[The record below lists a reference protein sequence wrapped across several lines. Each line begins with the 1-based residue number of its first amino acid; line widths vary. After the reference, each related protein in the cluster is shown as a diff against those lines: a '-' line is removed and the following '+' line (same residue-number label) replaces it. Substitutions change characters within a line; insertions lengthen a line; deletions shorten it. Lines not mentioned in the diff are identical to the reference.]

1 MQQIDYI
8 PEGFGMFELS
18 NGKKYVA
25 RLNGCM
31 FCGHCTDIFYDYSN
45 GIYAL
50 VCELSK
56 DLEIGMAG
64 NCIDFCIESKEEEND

>member
-1 MQQIDYI
+1 MQQIDHI

-31 FCGHCTDIFYDYSN
+31 FCAHCTDIFYDYSN
-45 GIYAL
+45 GIYAHI
-50 VCELSK
+50 CELSK
-56 DLEIGMAG
+56 DPEIGMSG
-64 NCIDFCIESKEEEND
+64 NCTEFCIESKEEEE